1 MPVMSQLDRTKP
13 HRSKRDGLFPITIK
27 TRRMSHPYHHAISSA
42 KKHGGNW
49 QDYIKIHNWFD
60 ETKAHYPDMRHRALR
75 HHAEGIFWCEQIFGT
90 VITNSDGKNVP
101 VRFIGEQHIKEDIGF
116 IPTIKQYLDCMG
128 TEDWM
133 YKPGDGRKMLQEI
146 QAEKLDYEPKL

>member
-1 MPVMSQLDRTKP
+1 
-13 HRSKRDGLFPITIK
+13 
-27 TRRMSHPYHHAISSA
+27 MSHPYHHALSSA
-42 KKHGGNW
+42 KTYGGKW
-49 QDYIKIHNWFD
+49 EDYIKIHDWFD

-116 IPTIKQYLDCMG
+116 IPTIKQYLDNMS
-128 TEDWM
+128 TEGWM
-133 YKPGDGRKMLQEI
+133 FKPGEGRKLLKEI
-146 QAEKLDYEPKL
+146 ADKKLDYITEKTLENGTENSSNVRLD